1 MTLKVLCMVA
11 AREKLSVMRSI
22 ESTVVHSEV
31 CGDWMYLVG
40 DLHRSKYRTLISPGS
55 RHVSEIAY

>member
-22 ESTVVHSEV
+22 ESTVDGEV